1 MSLRAFHII
10 FVVVTVVLSLF
21 VALWGIRQYTLE
33 RSSGALLLGLLF
45 LVTAVGLMVYGKKA
59 YGKLKEL
66 P

>member
-21 VALWGIRQYTLE
+21 VALWGIRQYSLE
-33 RSSGALLLGLLF
+33 RNVEALVLGLIF